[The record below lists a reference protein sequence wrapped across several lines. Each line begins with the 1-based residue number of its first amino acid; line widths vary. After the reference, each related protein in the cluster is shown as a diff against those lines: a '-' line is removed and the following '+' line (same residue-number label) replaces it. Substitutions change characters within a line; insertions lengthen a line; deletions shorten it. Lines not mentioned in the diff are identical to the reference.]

1 MSKQYD
7 CANFLDIP
15 LDDLD
20 ILNVYFETS
29 PFLDFSTRKCLA
41 IDYSNNTC
49 VKDAYQDL
57 VT

>member
-7 CANFLDIP
+7 RANFLDIP

-29 PFLDFSTRKCLA
+29 LF
-41 IDYSNNTC
+41 
-49 VKDAYQDL
+49 
-57 VT
+57 